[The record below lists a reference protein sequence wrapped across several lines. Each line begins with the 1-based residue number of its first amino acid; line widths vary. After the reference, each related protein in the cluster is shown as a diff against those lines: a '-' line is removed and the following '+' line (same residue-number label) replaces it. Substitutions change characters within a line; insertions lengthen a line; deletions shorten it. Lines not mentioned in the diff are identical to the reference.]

1 MKEKQLI
8 PVEDNQDLVR
18 DSLTGAIINI
28 SVSKLEEAKNRK
40 LSLLREKAK
49 ITTLEQKLNSIENR
63 LDDALDKFE
72 QIIDL
77 LGKL

>member
-63 LDDALDKFE
+63 LDDTLDKFE